1 MGQEENKQTI
11 WDLWKH
17 FVEQKK
23 GVCIQQSQNKKA
35 HFWKQSTVE
44 FRGRA
49 GETPQSSSAFNVRIR
64 AVWKRHMRQGK
75 LMQLKLDTF
84 WESTE
89 HQEWNGH
96 PVSF

>member
-1 MGQEENKQTI
+1 MGQEKNKQTI

-23 GVCIQQSQNKKA
+23 KAFVSSSHRIKA

-44 FRGRA
+44 FRGGWGGTR
-49 GETPQSSSAFNVRIR
+49 QSSSAFNENTW

-75 LMQLKLDTF
+75 LMQLELDTF

-89 HQEWNGH
+89 HQE
-96 PVSF
+96 